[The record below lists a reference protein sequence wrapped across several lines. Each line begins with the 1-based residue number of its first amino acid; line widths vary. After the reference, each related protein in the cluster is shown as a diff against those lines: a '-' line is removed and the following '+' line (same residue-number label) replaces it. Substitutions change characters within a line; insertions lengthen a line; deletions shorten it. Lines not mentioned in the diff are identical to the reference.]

1 MGAFDFG
8 VRGLQAIISQAKR
21 IRSSPTTESIMN
33 TGLKE
38 QPTNNKTAMHTT
50 KNDIPEK
57 SRAKVIALL
66 NARLAD
72 GIDLYMQTKQAHWN
86 VKGPQFIALHELFD
100 KVAEAVL
107 GGIDEMAERAVMLG
121 GTALGTVQVVGRD
134 TTLKAYPTD
143 IAKGSDHVEAL
154 SSALAAYARSARA
167 AIETATQAGDADTA
181 DLFTGISRDIDKNL
195 WFVEAQQQAQS

>member
-1 MGAFDFG
+1 
-8 VRGLQAIISQAKR
+8 
-21 IRSSPTTESIMN
+21 MN
-33 TGLKE
+33 TDLKDRS
-38 QPTNNKTAMHTT
+38 TNNKSAMHST

-57 SRAKVIALL
+57 TRGKVIALL

-72 GIDLYMQTKQAHWN
+72 GIDMYMQTKQAHWN

-100 KVAEAVL
+100 KVAESVE
-107 GGIDEMAERAVMLG
+107 GGLDEMAERAVMLG
-121 GTALGTVQVVGRD
+121 GTALGTVQVVERD

-143 IAKGSDHVEAL
+143 IAKGTDHVEAL
-154 SSALAAYARSARA
+154 SSALAAYAKSIRA

-195 WFVEAQQQAQS
+195 WFVEAHQQAKS